1 MNRSYIFKYF
11 GSTILLFLITLP
23 IYRLMRGVST
33 ETAFYELR
41 VAFPFLLMGLVGS
54 SFPTLLANIIAFR
67 LLDYYRINIKWV
79 KPILISLT
87 IIGICLTTYLVL
99 KTLHLGFFL
108 TYSCIAIVC
117 GLVFKVE
124 KK

>member
-23 IYRLMRGVST
+23 IFRLMRGVSA
-33 ETAFYELR
+33 ETIFHELR
-41 VAFPFLLMGLVGS
+41 VAFPYLIIGFIAGS
-54 SFPTLLANIIAFR
+54 IPTLLANVIAFR

>member
-23 IYRLMRGVST
+23 IFRLMRDVSP

-41 VAFPFLLMGLVGS
+41 VAFPYLIIGLIGGS
-54 SFPTLLANIIAFR
+54 LPKLIANIVAFR
-67 LLDYYRINIKWV
+67 LLDYYRINTKWA
-79 KPILISLT
+79 KPIFISIT
-87 IIGICLTTYLVL
+87 VIGFGLTTYLVL

-117 GLVFKVE
+117 GLVY
-124 KK
+124 